1 MDSVR
6 PTILKTKRS
15 LNCVKS
21 SSNKD
26 TAHINKN
33 ASSLMDYTNLRKTPN
48 KTLNI
53 KQNNVVFLSMK
64 DVAYLVTDATSFTR
78 KNSISKRSILWK
90 ILIWDF

>member
-6 PTILKTKRS
+6 PTILKIKRS
-15 LNCVKS
+15 PNCVKS

-48 KTLNI
+48 KTPNI
-53 KQNNVVFLSMK
+53 KQNNVVFLPLK
-64 DVAYLVTDATSFTR
+64 DVVHLGKDATSFT
-78 KNSISKRSILWK
+78 KAILPDRRNFK
-90 ILIWDF
+90 Q